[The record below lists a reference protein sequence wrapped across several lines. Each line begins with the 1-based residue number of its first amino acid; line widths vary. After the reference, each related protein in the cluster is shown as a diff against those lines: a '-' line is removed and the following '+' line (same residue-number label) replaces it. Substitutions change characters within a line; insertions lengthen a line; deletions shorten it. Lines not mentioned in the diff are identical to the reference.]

1 MNTNQLLWMC
11 CTGRLFPTY
20 RSGNSSSGSSSSSS
34 EESGELIDPQPRQAD
49 GPAGRLS
56 ILEMFPDAP
65 DVQPR
70 LVINGAT
77 TAAKGL

>member
-20 RSGNSSSGSSSSSS
+20 RSGNSSSGSSSS

-49 GPAGRLS
+49 GPVGRLS
-56 ILEMFPDAP
+56 ILEMFPGAP

-77 TAAKGL
+77 TAAKAL